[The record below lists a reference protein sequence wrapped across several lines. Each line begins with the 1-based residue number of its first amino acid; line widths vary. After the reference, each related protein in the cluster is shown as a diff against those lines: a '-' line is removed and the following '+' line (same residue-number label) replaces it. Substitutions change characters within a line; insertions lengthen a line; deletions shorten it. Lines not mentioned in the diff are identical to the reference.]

1 MSVTGAD
8 IGSGLHSGL
17 RSDPVDS
24 DLVDITGLPL
34 GELDTLPDTVLG
46 DLLRRLVA
54 DALAPGAEPV
64 AAFQSAL

>member
-17 RSDPVDS
+17 CSDAVDS
-24 DLVDITGLPL
+24 DLVDVTGLVL
-34 GELDTLPDTVLG
+34 GELDDLPDTVLG

-54 DALAPGAEPV
+54 DAVAPGAEPV